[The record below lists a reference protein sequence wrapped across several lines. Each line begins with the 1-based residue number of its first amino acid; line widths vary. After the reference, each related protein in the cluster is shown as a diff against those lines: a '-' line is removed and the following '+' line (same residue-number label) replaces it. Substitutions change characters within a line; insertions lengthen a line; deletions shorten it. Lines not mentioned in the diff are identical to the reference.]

1 MLRMSRSRYNFKRFS
16 YHGAEYMKTMHP
28 FHCYELNIES
38 CVYYLDSGLF
48 PEKRNGATDL
58 YER

>member
-1 MLRMSRSRYNFKRFS
+1 
-16 YHGAEYMKTMHP
+16 MKNIHP

-38 CVYYLDSGLF
+38 YVYYLYSGLF